1 VIAAVAMLVA
11 AGVWPVYRSL
21 RPAAPPPLPA
31 APRGV
36 VVGVPERRLRFA
48 AYNVYHNYRGMDR
61 TTAAVRE
68 LDPPP
73 DFLLLSEIDR
83 KHVAPM
89 AEALGMP
96 YTYHPLLRYQDG
108 DPVWPDVAILSKHP
122 LHDGRPLFTEDGHTF
137 GLLAFA
143 VVDDRKFAVAGVHL
157 YPTWVVDPR
166 HVVETANMRQLQLE
180 KIDAVWRELGMPPL
194 VIGGDFNQPAM
205 GENYARMTR
214 EFTDTLSVLGQTGAT
229 FGRKL
234 LQVRIDYLL
243 ATPEWEPIAGGVI
256 AGKASDH
263 RPVWVDLRRGEQAA
277 TQQATTQQATTRRAA
292 RAR

>member
-1 VIAAVAMLVA
+1 
-11 AGVWPVYRSL
+11 
-21 RPAAPPPLPA
+21 
-31 APRGV
+31 V
-36 VVGVPERRLRFA
+36 VVGVPEQRLRFA

-61 TTAAVRE
+61 TIGAVRK

-96 YTYHPLLRYQDG
+96 YSYHPLLRYDDG

-122 LHDGRPLFTEDGHTF
+122 LHEGRPLFTDDGHTF

-157 YPTWVVDPR
+157 YPTWVVDPH
-166 HVVETANMRQLQLE
+166 HVVATANMRTLQIE
-180 KIDAVWRELGMPPL
+180 KIDAVWRELGTPPL

-214 EFTDTLSVLGQTGAT
+214 EFTDTLAVLGQTGAT

-243 ATPEWEPIAGGVI
+243 ATPEWEPVAGGVI
-256 AGKASDH
+256 AGNASDH
-263 RPVWVDLRRGEQAA
+263 RPVWVDVQRGGQV
-277 TQQATTQQATTRRAA
+277 TTRQSTTGRAA
-292 RAR
+292 HAR